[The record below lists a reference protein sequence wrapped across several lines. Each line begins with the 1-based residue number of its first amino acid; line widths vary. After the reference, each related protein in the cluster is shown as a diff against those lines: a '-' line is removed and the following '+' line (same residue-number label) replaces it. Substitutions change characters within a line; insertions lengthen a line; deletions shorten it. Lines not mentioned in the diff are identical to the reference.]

1 MSTPAQP
8 INNAAPTPAPA
19 AAPNLS
25 GLDQPGPAA
34 QPVAPN
40 INAPAPAPVDVQSGT
55 PQPNMQTA
63 AMGSMAQATADEA
76 AAYKKANDMASVP
89 FVPPTIP
96 HSKLLNIIAA
106 IGAGLSGAGTAIATH
121 GKEGGAPEV
130 QEIMGARQNQQIQ
143 RNDAALAQRNSAIQQ
158 QLQIGATNHQLAQS
172 YLNLMTL
179 PDEMT
184 KSHVE
189 AQAAQQNLSASEAD
203 FRAAHMG
210 LAPNDFNAA
219 MSGTGTPGATSD
231 VFKSRAQ
238 QTLGA
243 ATQIL
248 GANDPYV
255 QKLQTVLANPQ
266 SAPKDLWAATQQV
279 EGQQKMQGEV
289 IDAKT
294 KQDTLATNAPF
305 GPDRSESLNDAM
317 LQRYQ
322 VLNPGAK
329 TLPSGLVMSPN
340 STPKDFDRVD
350 KILQQTETAQ
360 ATKANRDVV
369 NGMRAQTLALSG
381 LGAPGGNTQLQGD
394 DYLKTLPAP
403 EKTLV
408 QSIGSGKIAVDRMAY
423 LIARNPKLLQ
433 EVTLAYP
440 DFDSSKAAAYPATYK
455 DFTSGKT
462 AVALNAGGTALGH
475 LYELKELNTPESH
488 IPHTPAWTAYQ
499 NKAATVSTELAK
511 FYGDATIPAI
521 ENIKSTLTS
530 TLPGNRDAAIRTQ
543 AQSMGDKLDAYDQ
556 QWKNAAP
563 SSRYE
568 ASLPGISPKAM
579 AARAAL
585 DPNYAASQQQ
595 SNSAAASTT
604 PTVSG
609 LTNLHTNPQTKQQI
623 GWNGTAWVDVKTGA
637 KVQ

>member
-8 INNAAPTPAPA
+8 INNAAP
-19 AAPNLS
+19 APNLDALS
-25 GLDQPGPAA
+25 QPGPTAA
-34 QPVAPN
+34 QPTPPD
-40 INAPAPAPVDVQSGT
+40 ISTPPPAQVDVQSGT
-55 PQPNMQTA
+55 PQPNLGTA
-63 AMGSMAQATADEA
+63 IQGSMAQAVGDEA
-76 AAYKKANDMASVP
+76 AAYKKAADIANQ
-89 FVPPTIP
+89 PPPGPMKHAT
-96 HSKLLNIIAA
+96 LFRIISA
-106 IGAGLSGAGTAIATH
+106 IGAGLSAAGTSISTH

-130 QEIMGARQNQQIQ
+130 AEIMGARQNQQIQ
-143 RNDAALAQRNSAIQQ
+143 AQQAAQAQKNTQIQQ
-158 QLQIGATNHQLAQS
+158 QLMIASSNENLAHA
-172 YLNLMTL
+172 YLNLFTL

-184 KSHVE
+184 KEHVSAE
-189 AQAAQQNLSASEAD
+189 SAQQNLAASEAD
-203 FRAAHMG
+203 FRASHIG
-210 LAPNDFNAA
+210 LSANDFNAA

-231 VFKSRAQ
+231 AFKARAQ

-248 GANDPYV
+248 GSNDPYV

-305 GPDRSESLNDAM
+305 GSDRAAALNSAM

-322 VLNPGAK
+322 VLNPNAK
-329 TLPSGLVMSPN
+329 TLPSGLVMSAD

-350 KILQQTETAQ
+350 KILQQTENAA

-381 LGAPGGNTQLQGD
+381 LGAPAGNTQLQGD

-408 QSIGSGKIAVDRMAY
+408 SSIGSGKIAVDRMAY
-423 LIARNPKLLQ
+423 LIARSPKLLQ
-433 EVTLAYP
+433 EVTLAFP

-462 AVALNAGGTALGH
+462 SVALNAGGTALGH
-475 LYELKELNTPESH
+475 LYELKQLNTPESH
-488 IPHTPAWTAYQ
+488 IPHTPAWTSYQ

-563 SSRYE
+563 SSGYE
-568 ASLPGISPKAM
+568 APLPGISPKAM

-595 SNSAAASTT
+595 TNSAATPTT
-604 PTVSG
+604 PTTPAAPAG
-609 LTNLHTNPQTKQQI
+609 
-623 GWNGTAWVDVKTGA
+623 ATGEVRDKA
-637 KVQ
+637 TGKLLGHVVNNKFVALGQ